1 MNNPAMAA
9 YAEARRIY
17 PEFSKFV
24 VVAVGTGDRKDHI
37 AYSKARKWGLLGWAK
52 QIVPVFMDSVSEAV
66 DYQLKFM
73 PGCTYHRLQPSNLQA
88 AENEMDD
95 VTSENLAN
103 LQATAKKFVADY
115 SGELDAICAELK
127 QGRGSDMPGI
137 GR

>member
-1 MNNPAMAA
+1 MSALSAA
-9 YAEARRIY
+9 Q
-17 PEFSKFV
+17 
-24 VVAVGTGDRKDHI
+24 I
-37 AYSKARKWGLLGWAK
+37 A
-52 QIVPVFMDSVSEAV
+52 D
-66 DYQLKFM
+66 
-73 PGCTYHRLQPSNLQA
+73 RLQNSFDLLSHGKRTALPRHQALRATIDWSYALLTDAEQRLFQRLAVFAGGFDLQA